1 MSVVR
6 LNENAHLIDCELF
19 GIREAGAV
27 YLVRANKSCLI
38 DAGTRAEAG
47 VIVRELDALGAF
59 PPDILI
65 LTHCHFDHAQGTPA
79 LCQEAEKRGK
89 AITVMA
95 SVKGVS
101 SLHDQSWN
109 SVFDDKHQY
118 ENITDVTPL
127 EDGQTVDLD
136 GLCLKVLNFSGHCID
151 DIALYD
157 ESHKTVFVGDSLG
170 NRVKHTTSFPGFM
183 PPFWDPDGFRAAVD
197 RLKHMDYERI
207 CLAHFG
213 CLEGDEAQRFPDEAV
228 ETYETWWDIFHTAD
242 QEGKLDDKGY
252 LNERL
257 FREAGLVLPE
267 LQVSKPTTRI
277 MMNLVNLIKRVLG
290 QKPID
295 PAEIQLEII
304 VGWLAKGYRTYM
316 ART

>member
-136 GLCLKVLNFSGHCID
+136 GLCLKVLTFLD
-151 DIALYD
+151 
-157 ESHKTVFVGDSLG
+157 
-170 NRVKHTTSFPGFM
+170 
-183 PPFWDPDGFRAAVD
+183 
-197 RLKHMDYERI
+197 
-207 CLAHFG
+207 
-213 CLEGDEAQRFPDEAV
+213 
-228 ETYETWWDIFHTAD
+228 TA
-242 QEGKLDDKGY
+242 
-252 LNERL
+252 
-257 FREAGLVLPE
+257 
-267 LQVSKPTTRI
+267 
-277 MMNLVNLIKRVLG
+277 
-290 QKPID
+290 
-295 PAEIQLEII
+295 
-304 VGWLAKGYRTYM
+304 
-316 ART
+316 